1 MSWVERG
8 IKGKFVCRR
17 ASLIRFRSF
26 GVSIVKQLESDFKL
40 LDDGK
45 TLLQASSASLMIIL
59 WTITKLFTASS
70 QFTAVKAVSR
80 TTSWVNLHTRDEIDD
95 HENCWF
101 FSPLWLWS
109 ELDLLLD
116 FYISHLLVWQKF
128 PSFYFNVFFEVI
140 FYISVKIFVVFFIKF

>member
-45 TLLQASSASLMIIL
+45 TLLQASSVSLMIIL

-80 TTSWVNLHTRDEIDD
+80 TTSWVNLHT
-95 HENCWF
+95 HEMKLMTTKIVDF
-101 FSPLWLWS
+101 F
-109 ELDLLLD
+109 LLSGCEVSWIYCLI
-116 FYISHLLVWQKF
+116 FTSRTCSFGKSSLL
-128 PSFYFNVFFEVI
+128 SI
-140 FYISVKIFVVFFIKF
+140 LMCSLRSFFIFE